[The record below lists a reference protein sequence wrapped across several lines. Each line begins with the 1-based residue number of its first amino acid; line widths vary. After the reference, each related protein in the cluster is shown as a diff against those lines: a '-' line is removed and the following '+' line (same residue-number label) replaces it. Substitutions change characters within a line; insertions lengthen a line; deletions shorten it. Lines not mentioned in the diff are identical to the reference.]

1 MAVSEKLNNR
11 EVFPKT
17 SWFSDE
23 KYDKTSELAINK
35 QVRRLVLLMRCIEES
50 GRMPLDKTERCV
62 IRAFEHA
69 EMLYYGLT
77 SEELKE
83 LVESE
88 GRNAKGRARNQQ
100 GS

>member
-11 EVFPKT
+11 QVFPKT

-23 KYDKTSELAINK
+23 KYDKTTELAINK
-35 QVRRLVLLMRCIEES
+35 QVRRVVLLMRCIEES

-62 IRAFEHA
+62 IRAFEKA

-77 SEELKE
+77 ATELKE
-83 LVESE
+83 LVGAEE
-88 GRNAKGRARNQQ
+88 RNVKGRKGN
-100 GS
+100 

>member
-23 KYDKTSELAINK
+23 RYDKTSELAINK

-50 GRMPLDKTERCV
+50 GRMPLEKSERCV
-62 IRAFEHA
+62 IRAFEKA
-69 EMLYYGLT
+69 EMLYYGL
-77 SEELKE
+77 SRQDLKE
-83 LVESE
+83 LI
-88 GRNAKGRARNQQ
+88 GREENNVKGRKGNK
-100 GS
+100 

>member
-1 MAVSEKLNNR
+1 MGVSEKLNNR

-17 SWFSDE
+17 NWFSDE
-23 KYDKTSELAINK
+23 RYDKTSELAINK
-35 QVRRLVLLMRCIEES
+35 QVRKLVLLMRCIEES

-62 IRAFEHA
+62 IRAFENA

-77 SEELKE
+77 TAELKE

-88 GRNAKGRARNQQ
+88 ERNVKGRER
-100 GS
+100 SR

>member
-23 KYDKTSELAINK
+23 KYDKTSEMAINK

-62 IRAFEHA
+62 IRAFEKA

-77 SEELKE
+77 TEELRE
-83 LVESE
+83 LVGAEE
-88 GRNAKGRARNQQ
+88 RNVKGRKGN
-100 GS
+100 